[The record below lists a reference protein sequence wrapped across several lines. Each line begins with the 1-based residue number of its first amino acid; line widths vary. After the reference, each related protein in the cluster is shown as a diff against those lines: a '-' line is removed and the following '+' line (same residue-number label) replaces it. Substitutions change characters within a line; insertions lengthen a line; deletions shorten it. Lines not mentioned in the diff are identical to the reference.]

1 MVQLMGCG
9 SVLRI
14 ARKLFPNRIIKP
26 RVEPGDIWDASE
38 LGVFPHKHSKRGNK
52 LNFSFIQ
59 QEWLKENVKK
69 FIKYRSSN
77 IGFDGLRQR

>member
-9 SVLRI
+9 SVIARI
-14 ARKLFPNRIIKP
+14 ARKLLNRIIKP

-59 QEWLKENVKK
+59 QEWLKENVKNLL
-69 FIKYRSSN
+69 N
-77 IGFDGLRQR
+77 IVRQILVLS

>member
-1 MVQLMGCG
+1 MRQLLQG
-9 SVLRI
+9 LPENF
-14 ARKLFPNRIIKP
+14 FPNRIIKP

-59 QEWLKENVKK
+59 QWLKENVKNLL
-69 FIKYRSSN
+69 N
-77 IGFDGLRQR
+77 IVRQILVLTVLDKR